1 MCYGGCT
8 ECADEYD
15 EMCDCCGVRKKYK
28 LGKYSKNSQKAAA
41 KVQEPANDIEMA
53 NSKEASND
61 NEQSEE
67 EEA

>member
-1 MCYGGCT
+1 
-8 ECADEYD
+8 
-15 EMCDCCGVRKKYK
+15 MCDCCGVRKKYK